1 LPEHGSRDA
10 AAVAA
15 DLVTLKGILE
25 ETADRGHRPP

>member
-1 LPEHGSRDA
+1 MDREHA

-15 DLVTLKGILE
+15 DLVTLRRILE